1 MSDIITEDKDFM
13 EELLRAFNMLDVSEP
28 SNSDVCE
35 PITEEIIDEYAR
47 RMRNEGYH
55 HPSYWFTK
63 PVYDK
68 LVEVGVIRDVRID

>member
-1 MSDIITEDKDFM
+1 MSDIITEDRDMM
-13 EELLRAFNMLDVSEP
+13 EELLKAFDMLDLSE
-28 SNSDVCE
+28 SSKCEVCE
-35 PITEEIIDEYAR
+35 PITEEIVDEYAR

-68 LVEVGVIRDVRID
+68 LVEVGIRVGRID